1 MEDLFP
7 KREGL
12 DFTKLKTTEE
22 GSYSITRRRDA
33 ERIFNVLRH
42 NMPPLK
48 DMTITDTTA
57 CNGGDTINF
66 SLHSNHVHSIEVN
79 HENFEVL
86 SNNISAYG
94 LTNITLYEGDST
106 QIFNWYTDVLYIDPP
121 WGGKEYRSKKNLDLF
136 LSNKRLDVWLEE
148 ILRRRNRPAFIVL
161 KLPFNYKFD
170 RFNVLSNVDHI
181 RPFQIRTYV
190 LVIIYVHRPTA

>member
-42 NMPPLK
+42 NMPSLT
-48 DMTITDTTA
+48 DMTITDATA

-66 SLHSNHVHSIEVN
+66 SLHSKHVHSIELN

-86 SNNISAYG
+86 SNNVSTYG
-94 LTNITLYEGDST
+94 LTNVTLYEGDST

-121 WGGKEYRSKKNLDLF
+121 WGGKEYRTKKNLDLF
-136 LSNKRLDVWLEE
+136 LSNKRLDSWLEE
-148 ILRRRNRPAFIVL
+148 ILCRRNRPAFIVL

-170 RFNVLSNVDHI
+170 RFNFLSNIDHI

>member
-7 KREGL
+7 KQEGI

-33 ERIFNVLRH
+33 DRIFNVLRH
-42 NMPPLK
+42 NIPPLT
-48 DMTITDTTA
+48 DMSITDATA

-66 SLHSNHVHSIEVN
+66 SLKAKHVHSIELN

-86 SNNISAYG
+86 SNNVSTYG
-94 LTNITLYEGDST
+94 LTNTTLYEGDST

-136 LSNKRLDVWLEE
+136 LSSKRLDIWLEE
-148 ILRRRNRPAFIVL
+148 ILCRRNRPAFIVL
-161 KLPFNYKFD
+161 KLPFNYRFD
-170 RFNVLSNVDHI
+170 RFNFLSNVDHI